1 MRYEPEL
8 LETHP
13 LDRPIFIAA
22 ALRGWRLQRTADAYA
37 LYQRRGETLVLLADG
52 LSFKDVANRCG
63 AAGTTTLRQ
72 AVERDGLI
80 WPDTFEEF
88 LALAGKI

>member
-1 MRYEPEL
+1 MREKADP

-22 ALRGWRLQRTADAYA
+22 ALRGWRLQRTAEGYA

-63 AAGTTTLRQ
+63 AQGTVTLRQ
-72 AVERDGLI
+72 AVERDGRV
-80 WPDTFEEF
+80 WPKSFEDF
-88 LALAGKI
+88 LKLASTV

>member
-1 MRYEPEL
+1 MREKPDP

-22 ALRGWRLQRTADAYA
+22 ALRGWRLQRTADGYA
-37 LYQRRGETLVLLADG
+37 LYQRQGETPVLLADG

-63 AAGTTTLRQ
+63 AQGRTTLRQ
-72 AVERDGLI
+72 AVERDGLV
-80 WPDTFEEF
+80 WPESFEAF
-88 LALAGKI
+88 LALASKV